1 MIPRPGR
8 RTSPSNWIATFARK
22 EYRYTELSGRFN
34 GIILQSEA
42 AAELSKSLSLSLPP
56 VQAGIGL
63 CKDVRSFT
71 SVLEQLELETND
83 HPELRTSDA
92 QTDYFNDSEQEDAV
106 PVFKTREIS
115 TFQLVIQ
122 GPEILNFQVQ

>member
-1 MIPRPGR
+1 MSFSYKRDGR
-8 RTSPSNWIATFARK
+8 SCCRAAR
-22 EYRYTELSGRFN
+22 F
-34 GIILQSEA
+34 
-42 AAELSKSLSLSLPP
+42 
-56 VQAGIGL
+56 QAGIGL

-92 QTDYFNDSEQEDAV
+92 QTDCFNDSEQEDAV

-115 TFQLVIQ
+115 TFQLVVQ
-122 GPEILNFQVQ
+122 GPEILNFQVRHELRLSPAFDA

>member
-1 MIPRPGR
+1 LIARDGR
-8 RTSPSNWIATFARK
+8 SC
-22 EYRYTELSGRFN
+22 YR
-34 GIILQSEA
+34 A
-42 AAELSKSLSLSLPP
+42 AGF
-56 VQAGIGL
+56 QAGIGL

-92 QTDYFNDSEQEDAV
+92 QTDCFNDSEQEDAV

-115 TFQLVIQ
+115 TFQLVVQ
-122 GPEILNFQVQ
+122 GPEILNFQV